1 MSDDVSSAQ
10 PTIVS
15 IQSQLVY
22 GCAGNNAAV
31 PLLQRLGAT
40 VFAVPTVLLSNTPHY
55 PTISG
60 IDMASDKVDELL
72 LRLLDRVPATNL
84 SAILTGYIRDAATV
98 SVIAA
103 FIDRVRLENPAIT
116 VLADPVMGDT
126 DLGLFIPEDT
136 AHCVREQLV
145 PRADICTP
153 NLFEARLI
161 AGADVEEPA
170 QLESALLD
178 SGARISLMTGLGLEH
193 SASDVQTLAFQHGQR
208 SSVMTPRLGI
218 RPTGTGDL
226 LAAAFLYH
234 WLVTHEVPQALHSA
248 VSNVYSLMQEAVES
262 NLVELEPANLDP
274 RASMANINLRTKSAA

>member
-1 MSDDVSSAQ
+1 MSEDMYIAQ

-55 PTISG
+55 PTIG
-60 IDMASDKVDELL
+60 GTDIAPAMVDELL
-72 LRLLDRVPATNL
+72 QRLLDRVPAKGL
-84 SAILTGYIRDAATV
+84 SAIQTGYMRDAATV
-98 SVIAA
+98 AVVAA
-103 FIDRVRLENPAIT
+103 FIDRVRTENPAII

-145 PRADICTP
+145 SRSDICTP
-153 NLFEARLI
+153 NLFEARFI
-161 AGADVEEPA
+161 VGNDVVEPA
-170 QLESALLD
+170 QLQSALLD
-178 SGARISLMTGLGLEH
+178 SGARIAMMTGLGLECG
-193 SASDVQTLAFQHGQR
+193 ASDVQTLAFVRGQR
-208 SSVMTPRLGI
+208 SSVTTPRLGI

-234 WLVTHEVPQALHSA
+234 WLVTRAVPQALHKA
-248 VSNVYSLMQEAVES
+248 VSNVYSLMQQAVEN
-262 NLVELEPANLDP
+262 NLTELAPAQLQPGAIYDFN
-274 RASMANINLRTKSAA
+274 SGLR